1 MILCLLLDSHSL
13 KTYSFVFEARLY
25 VVAILNVDSVMLML
39 IGKDITRV
47 IFVFFIGFLVPE
59 IIYIYTVPP
68 EELSKK
74 LCSSCGHFEYKCSYI
89 QYLYERTLLG
99 VLHI

>member
-1 MILCLLLDSHSL
+1 MILCLLLDSYSL

-25 VVAILNVDSVMLML
+25 VNIVRYYEINCMAVVAILNVDSDMLML

-59 IIYIYTVPP
+59 IIYIYSATRGIIKETVQQLRP
-68 EELSKK
+68 
-74 LCSSCGHFEYKCSYI
+74 F
-89 QYLYERTLLG
+89 
-99 VLHI
+99 